1 MVKIS
6 ILCDIERVAGRRFK
20 PLVTLAGADT
30 EHAPLLAID
39 VVVLLV
45 AAGATF
51 AVPQ

>member
-6 ILCDIERVAGRRFK
+6 IYAILRVAGRRFK

-30 EHAPLLAID
+30 KHAPLLTID
-39 VVVLLV
+39 VIALLV

>member
-6 ILCDIERVAGRRFK
+6 IYAILRVAGRRFK

-30 EHAPLLAID
+30 KHAPLLAVD
-39 VVVLLV
+39 VVVLQV

-51 AVPQ
+51 VVPQ